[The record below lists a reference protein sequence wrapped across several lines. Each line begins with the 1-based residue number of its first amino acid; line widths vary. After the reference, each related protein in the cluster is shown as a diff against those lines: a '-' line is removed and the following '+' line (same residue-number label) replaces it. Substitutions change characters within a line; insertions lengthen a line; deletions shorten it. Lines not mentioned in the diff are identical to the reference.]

1 MNWLKPIWSE
11 LIGLFLDDG
20 SFALSILIW
29 LIACGLV
36 LPRLGLLSFLP
47 PVILFI
53 GLVVIL
59 TLSAMRRIATV
70 NAGTA

>member
-36 LPRLGLLSFLP
+36 LPRLGLLSWGCP
-47 PVILFI
+47 
-53 GLVVIL
+53 GDC
-59 TLSAMRRIATV
+59 
-70 NAGTA
+70 

>member
-1 MNWLKPIWSE
+1 MSWLKPIWSE
-11 LIGLFLDDG
+11 LIGLFVDDG

>member
-11 LIGLFLDDG
+11 LIGLFVDDG

>member
-29 LIACGLV
+29 LIV